1 MARPLRIEFPG
12 AVYHVTSRGDRREA
26 IFEDDFDRETLLGV
40 VAQTMARFDAAVLA
54 YCLMDNHY
62 HFVLQTRRGNLSQ
75 LMRQLNGVYT
85 QLYNRRHR
93 KVGHLFQGRFK
104 GILVDED
111 VYLLEVCRYVDL
123 NPVRA
128 RIIRDPGKW
137 QWSSFRAHAGQ
148 EHPPTWLDTAALHG
162 YLLGRDART
171 DADRHKAAARY
182 VALVAAGKGVKLWED
197 ALAKQMFLGDVDFID
212 RMQALIEPSRS
223 DAREIPKYQRTRA
236 THPIRHYIDK
246 HKQRDDGIFAA
257 MKDGQHSLTAIA
269 QEAGLSV
276 SSVSR
281 IVKKMEAKKEDAK
294 RKT

>member
-12 AVYHVTSRGDRREA
+12 AVYHVTSRGDRRES
-26 IFEDDFDRETLLGV
+26 IFEDDADREALLGV
-40 VAQTMARFDAAVLA
+40 VAQAVERFEASVLA

-93 KVGHLFQGRFK
+93 KAGHLFQGRFK
-104 GILVDED
+104 GILVDKNA
-111 VYLLEVCRYVDL
+111 YLLEVCRYVDL

-137 QWSSFRAHAGQ
+137 QWSSYRAHAGLAS
-148 EHPPTWLDTAALHG
+148 PPAWLDTAAVHG
-162 YLLGRDART
+162 YLLGRDVRSG
-171 DADRHKAAARY
+171 ADRRQASARY

-197 ALAKQMFLGDVDFID
+197 ALARQMFLGDAEFID

-223 DAREIPKYQRTRA
+223 GSKEIPKYQRTRA
-236 THPIRHYIDK
+236 THPIRHYLGK
-246 HKQRDDGIFAA
+246 HKQRDEGIYAA
-257 MKDGQHSLTAIA
+257 VRDGQYSLTAVAGEAKLSIA
-269 QEAGLSV
+269 T
-276 SSVSR
+276 VSR
-281 IVKKMEAKKEDAK
+281 IIKKMEVQRSDAK